1 MQKQILYIYICCFLP
16 TLVAAQVSQDP
27 VLQPRSIEEVVV
39 TGQFEPISIKNSV
52 YKVRSIN
59 QDQIRRRSTTDIT
72 TLLNTE
78 LGVRFSNDLT
88 LGESDI
94 QLMGMSGQNVKIL
107 IDGVPLLDRGATKQS
122 LSQID
127 LNTVEKIE
135 IVEGPVSV
143 IYGTDALAGVIN
155 IITRKQDGI
164 KSRWNLQA
172 RLLEETVEQEYT
184 PFTKEGKHNAHLG
197 LDYEHNGWQAS
208 ATGSR
213 NNFGGWQGDKS
224 GRELTWQPKD
234 QWLGSARLG
243 YAKNNVDTWYRL
255 DYTNE
260 DIYTPGRYN
269 PNNTYID
276 KNYITRRWTHI
287 LQSNWK
293 LSPRWS
299 FNGALSYQDYERETV
314 TKRTNL
320 ETQTSE
326 LTTGAGEQDIAN
338 FNNIFFR
345 GTAQFRP
352 SDVLHFQAGL
362 EYDFERGS
370 GERIHQTPEIQE
382 YAAFLSAEYQPLTW
396 LQIRPGVRFLHNSI
410 YDAPPVIPSIN
421 TLIQL
426 SPAFQLRSAY
436 ARGFRSPALRELF
449 FTFFDSNHSIR
460 GNENL
465 KAEYFNSFNSYLSYT
480 RVVNDQTHITSSF
493 GGFYNIFEN
502 LITTGTDPQDG
513 SVTTYLNLEHFKTT
527 GIVWENS
534 YTHKNLSTTLGFSY
548 LARYNR
554 LNNEFDDTDTFLWT
568 PEVNAS
574 VFYDFPSIGMD
585 INLFYK
591 FYGKR
596 PNFEAVIMDDGT
608 VQARAT
614 SISSFNQAD
623 LSINKRLTNYLTL
636 NGGIRNLL
644 DVKNVTST
652 ATVGESAHSGPAT
665 SIPMSFGRSYF
676 LGLQFNISR

>member
-1 MQKQILYIYICCFLP
+1 MLLFFPALATAQTSP
-16 TLVAAQVSQDP
+16 DTTARTTL
-27 VLQPRSIEEVVV
+27 IEEVVV
-39 TGQFEPISIKNSV
+39 TGQFEPISVRNSV
-52 YKVRSIN
+52 YKVRSIGPE
-59 QDQIRRRSTTDIT
+59 QIRRRNTTDIS

-107 IDGVPLLDRGATKQS
+107 MDGIPLLDRGATKQS

-127 LNTVEKIE
+127 LNIVEKIE

-155 IITRKQDGI
+155 IITRKPDET
-164 KSRWNLQA
+164 SERWNLRA

-184 PFTKEGKHNAHLG
+184 PFTNEGKHNAHIG
-197 LDYEHNGWQAS
+197 IGYQHQGWQVSAS
-208 ATGSR
+208 GSR
-213 NNFGGWQGDKS
+213 NNFGGWQGTKT
-224 GRELTWQPKD
+224 GRALAWQPKD
-234 QWLGSARLG
+234 QWLGSAKIG
-243 YAKNNVDTWYRL
+243 YKKNNVDTWYHL
-255 DYTNE
+255 DYANE
-260 DIYTPGRYN
+260 DIYTPGDYN
-269 PNNTYID
+269 AINTYID
-276 KNYITRRWTHI
+276 KNYITRRWTNR

-293 LSPRWS
+293 LSQSWS
-299 FNGALSYQDYERETV
+299 FNGALSYQNYERETV
-314 TKRTNL
+314 TKETDL
-320 ETQTSE
+320 ETQTTE
-326 LTTGAGEQDIAN
+326 LTTGAGEQDIAR

-362 EYDFERGS
+362 EYDFERGA
-370 GERIHQTPEIQE
+370 GERIDGTREIQD
-382 YAAFLSAEYQPLTW
+382 YAAFLSAEYKPLDW
-396 LQIRPGVRFLHNSI
+396 LQVRPGVRFLHNSI
-410 YDAPPVIPSIN
+410 YDAPPVIPSVN

-449 FTFFDSNHSIR
+449 FTFFDSNHAIR

-465 KAEYFNSFNSYLSYT
+465 KAEYSNSFNSYLSYH
-480 RVVNDQTHITSSF
+480 RVLGEQTQFTSSF

-534 YTHKNLSTTLGFSY
+534 YSHKNLSATLGFSY

-554 LNNEFDDTDTFLWT
+554 LNDEFEDTDTFLWT
-568 PEVNAS
+568 PEVSTS
-574 VFYDFPSIGMD
+574 VFYDIPSIGMD
-585 INLFYK
+585 VNLFYK

-596 PNFEAVIMDDGT
+596 PNYEARVMDDGS

-614 SISSFNQAD
+614 MISSFNQAD
-623 LSINKRLTNYLTL
+623 VSINKHLTPYLTIG
-636 NGGIRNLL
+636 GGIRNLL
-644 DVKNVTST
+644 DIKNLTST
-652 ATVGESAHSGPAT
+652 ASMGEGAHSGPAT

-676 LGLQFNISR
+676 LGLQFNLLR